1 MKKEEATELLSGS
14 LKIVNIGLESFSKDL
29 QKQDVSVIHV
39 DWSPPAGGNIE
50 LANLL
55 SKLGS

>member
-1 MKKEEATELLSGS
+1 MKNEEPTELLSSS

-29 QKQDVSVIHV
+29 QKQGVSVIHV
-39 DWSPPAGGNIE
+39 DWSPPAGGNVE

-55 SKLGS
+55 AKLGS

>member
-1 MKKEEATELLSGS
+1 MKHKEPTELLSDS
-14 LKIVNIGLESFSKDL
+14 LKIVNIGLESFSQDL

-39 DWSPPAGGNIE
+39 DWSPPAGGNVE

>member
-1 MKKEEATELLSGS
+1 MKHKEPTELLIDP
-14 LKIVNIGLESFSKDL
+14 LKIVNIGLESFSQDL

-39 DWSPPAGGNIE
+39 DWSPPAGSNVE